1 MIQKTKTPLRGNVQ
15 RPPQVRVQN
24 PRTIEPKMPMGMGR
38 VSIGQGETPL
48 RIAIIGGAEE
58 VGRNMTM
65 IEYGN
70 DIILIDMGMQ
80 FPEEGMHGIDYII
93 PNTEYLEKKKSN
105 IRGVI
110 ITHAHMDHIGAI
122 PHLVQRLGNPPI
134 FGSQFTIGLI
144 KKRQNDFQDMPVVN
158 THEVG
163 LADIL
168 SLGCFTVEFFHITHT
183 VPQSRGVL
191 VHTPLGN
198 VVHTGDWKFD
208 FTPVGEPSSDFI
220 RYAQIG
226 AQGVLALLSDSTNAT
241 KPGHQISESEVA
253 KTIGELVEKATG
265 RIIIA
270 TFSTLLSR
278 VKMLIEHAER
288 LGKKIA
294 IDGYSMRT
302 NVEVAKELGF
312 IKAKST
318 SFINI
323 QEVNDY
329 PDEKVLIIGTGA
341 QGQSRAMLMRIAT
354 GEHRHVQLKSGDT
367 IIFSSSLIPG
377 NERTVQNLIDH
388 LMRKGARVINYEMMD
403 VHAGGHAKQED
414 IKLMVSLMRPKY
426 FVPIEGN
433 HHFLRANA
441 QAAMDI
447 GFDQKNIFIPD
458 NGQVMEFM
466 KSGGRLTSQRIPSDY
481 VFVDGLGVGDV
492 SHVVLRDRQMMAE
505 DGMIVVI
512 ATIQKKTGKL
522 IGNPDIIS
530 RGFIYMKEQKKL
542 VEQIRLKAKE
552 VFQTRGDN
560 GEAYEDY
567 IRAKVRDDLGTFI
580 FKKTERRPMILP
592 VVIEV

>member
-1 MIQKTKTPLRGNVQ
+1 MIQKTRTSLHHGQQ
-15 RPPQVRVQN
+15 RPLARMN
-24 PRTIEPKMPMGMGR
+24 APRTGMQKMPL
-38 VSIGQGETPL
+38 SGETPL
-48 RIAIIGGAEE
+48 RVAIIGGAEE

-65 IEYGN
+65 VEYGN

-93 PNTEYLEKKKSN
+93 PNTEYLEKKKAN
-105 IRGVI
+105 IRGI
-110 ITHAHMDHIGAI
+110 LITHAHMDHIGAI
-122 PHLVQRLGNPPI
+122 PHLIQQLGNPPL
-134 FGSQFTIGLI
+134 FASQFTVALI
-144 KKRQNDFQDMPVVN
+144 KKRQEDFHESAPIN
-158 THEVG
+158 AHEVG

-168 SLGCFTVEFFHITHT
+168 SLGCFRVEFFHVTHT
-183 VPQSRGVL
+183 VPQSRGV
-191 VHTPLGN
+191 VIHTPLGN
-198 VVHTGDWKFD
+198 IVHTGDWKFD
-208 FTPVGEPSSDFI
+208 FTPVGEPQSDFV

-253 KTIGELVEKATG
+253 KTIGSLVEKATG

-270 TFSTLLSR
+270 TFSSLISR

-302 NVEVAKELGF
+302 NVEVAKEMGY

-323 QEVNDY
+323 AEINDY

-354 GEHRHVQLKSGDT
+354 GEHRHVQLKPKDT
-367 IIFSSSLIPG
+367 IIFSSSVIPG

-388 LMRKGARVINYEMMD
+388 LMRKEAKVINYEMMD
-403 VHAGGHAKQED
+403 VHAGGHARQED
-414 IKLMVSLMRPKY
+414 IKLMVSLMRPRY

-441 QAAMDI
+441 QAAMEVGHDP
-447 GFDQKNIFIPD
+447 KNIFIPD
-458 NGQVMEFM
+458 NGQVMEFT
-466 KSGGRLTSQRIPSDY
+466 KAGGRLTNQKIPSDY

-522 IGNPDIIS
+522 VGNPDIIS

-542 VEQIRLKAKE
+542 VE
-552 VFQTRGDN
+552 
-560 GEAYEDY
+560 
-567 IRAKVRDDLGTFI
+567 
-580 FKKTERRPMILP
+580 
-592 VVIEV
+592 

>member
-1 MIQKTKTPLRGNVQ
+1 MTPKIKMPLQNGPQ
-15 RPPQVRVQN
+15 RPLARMN
-24 PRTIEPKMPMGMGR
+24 SPRTGNQKIPL
-38 VSIGQGETPL
+38 QGETPL
-48 RIAIIGGAEE
+48 RVAIIGGAEE

-105 IRGVI
+105 IRGVL
-110 ITHAHMDHIGAI
+110 ITHSHMDHIGAI
-122 PHLVQRLGNPPI
+122 PHLIHRLGNPPL
-134 FGSQFTIGLI
+134 FGSQFTIALI
-144 KKRQNDFQDMPVVN
+144 KKRQEDFQGSQPIN
-158 THEVG
+158 AHEVG

-183 VPQSRGVL
+183 VPQSRGIV
-191 VHTPLGN
+191 VRTPLGN
-198 VVHTGDWKFD
+198 IVHTGDWKFD
-208 FTPVGEPSSDFI
+208 FTPVGEPPSDFI

-226 AQGVLALLSDSTNAT
+226 AQGVLGLLSDSTNAA

-323 QEVNDY
+323 AEVNDF

-354 GEHRHVQLKSGDT
+354 GEHRHVQLKPKDT

-388 LMRKGARVINYEMMD
+388 LMRKGAQVINYEMMD
-403 VHAGGHAKQED
+403 VHAGGHARQED
-414 IKLMVSLMRPKY
+414 IKLMISLMKPRY
-426 FVPIEGN
+426 FIPIEGN

-441 QAAMDI
+441 QAAMKI
-447 GFDQKNIFIPD
+447 GFDPKNIFIPD
-458 NGQVMEFM
+458 NGQVIEFT
-466 KSGGRLTSQRIPSDY
+466 KQGGRLTNQRIPSDY

-505 DGMIVVI
+505 DGMIVII

-542 VEQIRLKAKE
+542 VEEIRQKAKE
-552 VFQTRGDN
+552 LFNARGDN

-567 IRAKVRDDLGTFI
+567 IRAKVRDELGTFI

-592 VVIEV
+592 VIIEV